1 MTERIDS
8 SVHFHQSL
16 DRANESTPR
25 TAQGQYRGQK
35 VAKLDIQSLIA
46 DAAEEMTF
54 SASEKIEKKLSK
66 RKIGREA
73 GIKSRAMQRA
83 EAYLKKLP
91 DNLTKEKVQA
101 FVAPLT
107 QQGNVSPQKLLQYAK
122 DSFKEQSHQFAGL
135 LYARKILT

>member
-8 SVHFHQSL
+8 SVHFNQSL
-16 DRANESTPR
+16 GRTNESTLR
-25 TAQGQYRGQK
+25 STEGQYRGQK

-73 GIKSRAMQRA
+73 GVKSRAMQQA

-101 FVAPLT
+101 FVDQLKK
-107 QQGNVSPQKLLQYAK
+107 QGNVSPKQISQKAVFR
-122 DSFKEQSHQFAGL
+122 SP
-135 LYARKILT
+135 